1 MGTTAISHTMQEL
14 LQRQEAVFRR
24 IPGISA
30 LRHAATENIPELEA
44 KYPDA
49 AFALMISDNLF
60 VGDRELNEIHQKA
73 YTAILSGESISGVRF
88 RYDYDTESY
97 LKRHMWD

>member
-14 LQRQEAVFRR
+14 LQRQEAFFRR

-30 LRHAATENIPELEA
+30 LRHAAPESIPELEA

-49 AFALMISDNLF
+49 AFALMHL
-60 VGDRELNEIHQKA
+60 
-73 YTAILSGESISGVRF
+73 
-88 RYDYDTESY
+88 
-97 LKRHMWD
+97 

>member
-14 LQRQEAVFRR
+14 LQRQEAFFRR

-30 LRHAATENIPELEA
+30 LRHAAPESIPELEA

-49 AFALMISDNLF
+49 AFALMISDNL
-60 VGDRELNEIHQKA
+60 
-73 YTAILSGESISGVRF
+73 LSVTGSLMKS
-88 RYDYDTESY
+88 T
-97 LKRHMWD
+97 KRHTLPFSAASQFLEFASDMTMIRNPT